1 MRLSRLLFAVFTF
14 VFIVSAAAVS
24 QVNPNEDQG
33 LRPYDSLHGGEL
45 DSVSVTTGGLSLHI
59 PLVSFPQRGNLDL
72 SFKISFS
79 KLDNRFKAWEWN

>member
-33 LRPYDSLHGGEL
+33 LRPYDSLHGGEVVVRHRL
-45 DSVSVTTGGLSLHI
+45 VMGTRIDHGGIELLVAQEALNGGNAATACSR
-59 PLVSFPQRGNLDL
+59 PL
-72 SFKISFS
+72 
-79 KLDNRFKAWEWN
+79 AA